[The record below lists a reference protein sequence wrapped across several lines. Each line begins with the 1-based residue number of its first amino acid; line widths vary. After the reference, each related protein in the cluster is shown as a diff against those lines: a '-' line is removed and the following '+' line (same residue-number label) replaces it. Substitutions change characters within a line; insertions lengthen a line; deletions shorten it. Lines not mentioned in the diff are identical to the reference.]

1 MTYAALAVPFLAVA
15 AAALLAAAVTE
26 RRRGRR
32 PGPLVV
38 VALVTGGVLSVLT
51 VVFDSAMIAADLFRY
66 DEAALLGP
74 RLWLTPV
81 EDLAWPWAAALLLPA
96 LRALLTPAAP
106 RGADAREAVG

>member
-1 MTYAALAVPFLAVA
+1 MTYVALAVPFLAVSAAVLTVA
-15 AAALLAAAVTE
+15 AATE

-32 PGPLVV
+32 GAALLVV
-38 VALVTGGVLSVLT
+38 AIATGAVLSVLT

-66 DEAALLGP
+66 DEASLLGP

-96 LRALLTPAAP
+96 LHALLTPAHVD
-106 RGADAREAVG
+106 RTEATA

>member
-1 MTYAALAVPFLAVA
+1 MTYAALAGPFLAATATVLLVA
-15 AAALLAAAVTE
+15 AGTE

-32 PGPLVV
+32 PGALVV
-38 VALVTGGVLSVLT
+38 VALATGAVLTVLT

-96 LRALLTPAAP
+96 LRALLTPAAE
-106 RGADAREAVG
+106 DAR

>member
-1 MTYAALAVPFLAVA
+1 MSYLGLALPFVVVA
-15 AAALLAAAVTE
+15 AATLVAAAVTE

-32 PGPLVV
+32 GAPLVV
-38 VALVTGGVLSVLT
+38 VALATGTVLSVLT

-96 LRALLTPAAP
+96 LRALLTPQ
-106 RGADAREAVG
+106 REALA